1 MSKETLEQKVERLE
15 KELKAFRSE
24 TTIAQSYI
32 ALKQYVDENNKLL
45 STIKITKINV
55 QDKDDKLVERS
66 AKFSSEILNYIK
78 RLAELEK
85 MVTIEV
91 INEEKKTFGSILEEA
106 LTNDEKK

>member
-1 MSKETLEQKVERLE
+1 MIQETLEQKVDRLE
-15 KELKAFRSE
+15 RELKAYRSE

-32 ALKQYVDENNKLL
+32 ALKQYIDENNKLL
-45 STIKITKINV
+45 ATIKITKINI

-66 AKFSSEILNYIK
+66 AKFSSEVLNYIK
-78 RLAELEK
+78 RLSELEK

-106 LTNDEKK
+106 LTNDAKK